1 MGFRRI
7 FLSAV
12 AAYVDTVAKA
22 ASVPWDSPALGEW
35 TVAELIG
42 HAAGSGLGC
51 VPTVLRTPAA
61 RRTIAT
67 PQDYFALARSVPP
80 ETLAAA
86 RAASTALGRRD
97 ATALGDDPGAAVRAM
112 ANAAEAALAEVSDDD
127 IVESAAGG
135 MRVVDWLPTR
145 TFELVVH
152 GLDISAATG
161 IAFQPSGAALA
172 DATALAARLAV
183 AAGDGVVVL
192 RALTGRGGLPAG
204 YAVG

>member
-1 MGFRRI
+1 MGFRLT
-7 FLSAV
+7 FLSTA
-12 AAYVDTVAKA
+12 AAYADTVATT
-22 ASVPWDSPALGEW
+22 ASIPWDGPGLGEW

-42 HAAGSGLGC
+42 HATGSGLGC

-61 RRTIAT
+61 QRAIAT
-67 PQDYFALARSVPP
+67 PEDYFALAKSVPP
-80 ETLAAA
+80 EMLAAA
-86 RAASTALGRRD
+86 RAASTELGRRD
-97 ATALGDDPGAAVRAM
+97 ATALGDDPGAAVRVM
-112 ANAAEAALAEVSDDD
+112 AKAAEAALAEVSDDD
-127 IVESAAGG
+127 VVESAAGG

-161 IAFQPSGAALA
+161 IAFRPSDVALA

-183 AAGDGVVVL
+183 ALGDGTVAL

-204 YAVG
+204 FAVG